1 VCPQLPVDETV
12 RDLGE
17 KTGPVAGPVGGAGP
31 AMVQVD
37 QALDGETGHPVAGNA
52 IQGGDEPDAAG
63 ITVGAR
69 IEERCGHRSQGFS
82 GSDAV

>member
-1 VCPQLPVDETV
+1 
-12 RDLGE
+12 
-17 KTGPVAGPVGGAGP
+17 
-31 AMVQVD
+31 
-37 QALDGETGHPVAGNA
+37 VAGNP